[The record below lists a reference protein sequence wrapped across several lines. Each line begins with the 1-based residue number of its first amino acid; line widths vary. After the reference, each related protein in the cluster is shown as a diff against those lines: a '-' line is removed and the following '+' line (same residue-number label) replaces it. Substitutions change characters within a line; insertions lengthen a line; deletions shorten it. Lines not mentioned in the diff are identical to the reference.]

1 MGLVAVNHP
10 ADSNP
15 LRDPQF
21 KSVVLIAVVDET
33 DAVALRRYSGRGT
46 AVAARRTDNE
56 KSLRRELSQLL
67 QRSVVREASA
77 GRGAHR
83 GAREKGAE
91 RNVAKG

>member
-10 ADSNP
+10 ADCN
-15 LRDPQF
+15 LFRDPQF
-21 KSVVLIAVVDET
+21 KSVSLIAVFVET

-56 KSLRRELSQLL
+56 KPLRRELSRLL
-67 QRSVVREASA
+67 QRFVVREASA

-83 GAREKGAE
+83 GAPKKGA
-91 RNVAKG
+91 A